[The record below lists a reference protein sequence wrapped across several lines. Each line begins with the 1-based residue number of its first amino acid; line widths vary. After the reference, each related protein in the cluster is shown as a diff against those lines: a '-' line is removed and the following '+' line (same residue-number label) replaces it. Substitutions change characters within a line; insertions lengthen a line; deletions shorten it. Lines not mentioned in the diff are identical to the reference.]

1 MNSKYR
7 YYSLAEIFKIP
18 GLTRLRRSNL
28 QLGSAAV
35 LLSDIHLSFKR
46 RNLQPQ
52 ACNGQ
57 STDKDIQRRKD
68 SLGDPLTKQI
78 FVMIL
83 GKMWLQAN
91 AVSRRTALSVDSK
104 AHESLGHRRGQSSR
118 YSLSRRLAEL
128 YLHGGE
134 ERNPCLWRKMN
145 PLLIPSDALIP
156 NRVLSSPL
164 PCKLPY

>member
-57 STDKDIQRRKD
+57 STDKDI
-68 SLGDPLTKQI
+68 
-78 FVMIL
+78 
-83 GKMWLQAN
+83 
-91 AVSRRTALSVDSK
+91 
-104 AHESLGHRRGQSSR
+104 
-118 YSLSRRLAEL
+118 
-128 YLHGGE
+128 
-134 ERNPCLWRKMN
+134 
-145 PLLIPSDALIP
+145 
-156 NRVLSSPL
+156 
-164 PCKLPY
+164 